1 MLTTWVWD
9 DNVQTG
15 TVNAGVM
22 LAQSGLADFY
32 QLSVQT
38 ARSAGYYC
46 WRTSLEGTFV
56 SSIPRSP
63 GWHKFVI
70 EVLPYTGSGDV
81 NLYIDD
87 QLAHSGNRKSD
98 QDLSQ
103 IRLGISLKTPGSP
116 FWYDD
121 VNLSMVPEPASLVL
135 LGLGA
140 CLIRRRR
147 A

>member
-1 MLTTWVWD
+1 MAEARRRRANSRPKASWGWGLRKALTT
-9 DNVQTG
+9 
-15 TVNAGVM
+15 AA
-22 LAQSGLADFY
+22 LA
-32 QLSVQT
+32 
-38 ARSAGYYC
+38 
-46 WRTSLEGTFV
+46 
-56 SSIPRSP
+56 PRAAIDAP
-63 GWHKFVI
+63 
-70 EVLPYTGSGDV
+70 D
-81 NLYIDD
+81 IDD